1 MINVY
6 VINDYKRIQLSKV
19 TVDFGIWIVRINFF
33 QPILKILDVKRV
45 YIEFIAHLF
54 FNVTPFIEHKVDL
67 IVFDKVV
74 ESFYSC

>member
-45 YIEFIAHLF
+45 FIEFFAHIF
-54 FNVTPFIEHKVDL
+54 
-67 IVFDKVV
+67 VFDVNPL
-74 ESFYSC
+74 

>member
-33 QPILKILDVKRV
+33 QLILKILDVKRV
-45 YIEFIAHLF
+45 YIEFFAHLSF
-54 FNVTPFIEHKVDL
+54 DVTPFIKHKVNL